1 MSDKLIQEA
10 KENYAD
16 AKEYVREQYE
26 RIREDFRF
34 SNPSRPE
41 QWSADAMSGRKGRPT
56 HTLDRTNKY
65 IQHVVNK
72 LREAKTSADILPAD
86 SGAHTEVAERLKG
99 IIRHI
104 EYSSKADIAWD
115 TATDHAARG
124 GLGWVRI
131 LPKLVHTETNE
142 QELVISRIHDPTSC
156 MLEAGWT
163 SADGSDAMHGFIET
177 TLSDSQFKRVY
188 PNAKKDSFD
197 TEGWFA
203 ENATRIC
210 EYFYVKEKGLNKV
223 VITGPDGNDLHLTA
237 DEYTKKSGELGYE
250 PPIIRDYKASRRE
263 VKWCTLSGCEVLEET
278 IFPSQ
283 WIGLVPVIGH
293 ELWVDGKRYLC
304 GLVRRLMDG
313 QRLHNVEM
321 SALTEALMIQPKAP
335 YMVPA
340 RAIDENN
347 QDQWANLNQGSPAFL
362 TYNDIDDAGQPINA
376 PTRIAP
382 PNFPTAYANAAN
394 LAVQEME
401 EAVGMPRST
410 FGQQSNAVSGRA
422 KLADQTAGETAT
434 FHFADNRRIAQ
445 EQIYRIAVDMIP
457 TVYQNQQQA
466 KILGE
471 DGKQSS
477 VAINPEMKSPLKRS
491 NGKVVAINPGVGTYG
506 VRVKI
511 GPSYSTIREEL
522 GVKLQE
528 LGKGN
533 PALAAAMTPMLL
545 ELSDMPEEAKRITRV
560 VMAMLPPEVQKAYE
574 DPENSDIPPQ
584 AQATIDQQGQQIQ
597 KMAGAMDQAHNVIKD
612 LQQQVNDK
620 STAVQAEVK
629 AAIAEISTHKK
640 DLEAKAKDIDVK
652 EKFLVKEARIAQLEL
667 DLRTAQAL
675 EKIEDEKEKASTDLQ
690 SQAEGNKAEND
701 GNMALTAMAKAITEG
716 QKTVAKALEQN
727 TKALAQ
733 MQSMTVEALE
743 DLADAAGATRQIS
756 MKRSD
761 GSTITATSVAV
772 MPVEAPVQ

>member
-1 MSDKLIQEA
+1 MTDKLVKEA
-10 KENYAD
+10 KEEYTE
-16 AKEYVREQYE
+16 AKEYVREQYD

-34 SNPSRPE
+34 SNPSNPQ
-41 QWSADAMSGRKGRPT
+41 QWSSIATKDRAGRPT

-72 LREAKTSADILPAD
+72 LREAKTSADILPSD
-86 SGAHTEVAERLKG
+86 SGAHPEVAERLKG

-115 TATDHAARG
+115 TASDHAARG
-124 GLGWVRI
+124 GLGWVRV

-156 MLEAGWT
+156 MLEAGWS
-163 SADGSDAMHGFIET
+163 SADGSDAMCGFVET
-177 TLSDSQFKRVY
+177 VLSDSQFARLY
-188 PNAKKDSFD
+188 PKAKKDNWDS
-197 TEGWFA
+197 EGWFSD
-203 ENATRIC
+203 NATRIC
-210 EYFYVKEKGLNKV
+210 EYLCVEENKFNKK
-223 VITGPDGNDLHLTA
+223 VITGPDGNDLHLTE
-237 DEYTKKSGELGYE
+237 DEYGQKVQELGYL
-250 PPIIRDYKASRRE
+250 PPIIREYKATKRK
-263 VKWCTLSGCEVLEET
+263 VNWVTMTGCEILEQT
-278 IFPSQ
+278 TFPSQ

-313 QRLHNVEM
+313 QRLHNIEM

-335 YMVPA
+335 FMVPV
-340 RAIDENN
+340 RAIDGL
-347 QDQWANLNQGSPAFL
+347 DQQWGQLNVGNPTWL
-362 TYNDIDDAGQPINA
+362 PYNDVDEAGQPIAA
-376 PTRIAP
+376 PQRLSP

-401 EAVGMPRST
+401 ESVGMPRST

-422 KLADQTAGETAT
+422 KIADQTAGETAT

-445 EQIYRIAVDMIP
+445 EQVYRICVDMIP

-471 DGKQSS
+471 DGKQSA
-477 VAINPEMKSPLKRS
+477 VAINSEMKSPIKRS
-491 NGKVVAINPGVGTYG
+491 NGKVISINPGVGTYG

-597 KMAGAMDQAHNVIKD
+597 KMASAMDQAHNVIKD
-612 LQQQVNDK
+612 LQDQVNQK
-620 STAVQAEVK
+620 NTEVQSTVK
-629 AAIAEISTHKK
+629 AGIAEIDSHKK
-640 DLEAKAKDIDVK
+640 DLETTSKEIDFKKQTLAKDV
-652 EKFLVKEARIAQLEL
+652 RIAQLEL
-667 DLRTAQAL
+667 DLRTLQAM
-675 EKIEDEKEKASTDLQ
+675 EKIEDEKEKAQVEVQAKSDMNAEEADSGMKQMCDVLDK
-690 SQAEGNKAEND
+690 SQTAIAE
-701 GNMALTAMAKAITEG
+701 ALTK
-716 QKTVAKALEQN
+716 N
-727 TKALAQ
+727 TQVLAQ
-733 MQSMTVEALE
+733 LQTLTVDALSE
-743 DLADAAGATRQIS
+743 MADAIS
-756 MKRSD
+756 APREIAVKKGKDGTTTARSV
-761 GSTITATSVAV
+761 TVL
-772 MPVEAPVQ
+772 Q